1 MSKVVKNKDV
11 DQFKS
16 DADYIIKKLSQKG
29 IVIRVGYLA
38 MLYNKNNGDEV
49 VSLPLEVVYPNKNM
63 RLINIE
69 LIHTN
74 IIYSDFGNT
83 VGDEKHYNVAVWDI
97 TNGDKD
103 GRVWLKQGRWKS
115 AMTKWILS
123 RA

>member
-1 MSKVVKNKDV
+1 MVKNKDV

-16 DADYIIKKLSQKG
+16 DTDYIIKKLSQKG

-83 VGDEKHYNVAVWDI
+83 VSDEKHYNVAVWDI